1 MRITD
6 CRNTTKSAVLE
17 KQHNIWLG
25 ISLGNKY
32 FNQAHLVDY
41 ITSLVDLSKNSLLIA
56 IADWP
61 QAINYQVFD
70 AMPLA
75 TAQKKALRTGE
86 QVFQLVKSIIETL
99 PSSKQSKVVI
109 TKWDGFM
116 DTAWYKDR
124 YAVLSS
130 AFESDSIFQEKI
142 LEIVKDNLGERTATL
157 DRMRLIKLAHY
168 IIQELPVFMGAVDF
182 AGFIYD
188 AHLYPGLSLMDDFIL
203 DLQAGR
209 IFPEV
214 AQQLLVT
221 VPLVIIEAYAE

>member
-75 TAQKKALRTGE
+75 TAQISSSRC
-86 QVFQLVKSIIETL
+86 KS
-99 PSSKQSKVVI
+99 S
-109 TKWDGFM
+109 
-116 DTAWYKDR
+116 Y
-124 YAVLSS
+124 
-130 AFESDSIFQEKI
+130 
-142 LEIVKDNLGERTATL
+142 
-157 DRMRLIKLAHY
+157 
-168 IIQELPVFMGAVDF
+168 
-182 AGFIYD
+182 
-188 AHLYPGLSLMDDFIL
+188 
-203 DLQAGR
+203 
-209 IFPEV
+209 
-214 AQQLLVT
+214 
-221 VPLVIIEAYAE
+221 

>member
-1 MRITD
+1 
-6 CRNTTKSAVLE
+6 
-17 KQHNIWLG
+17 
-25 ISLGNKY
+25 
-32 FNQAHLVDY
+32 
-41 ITSLVDLSKNSLLIA
+41 
-56 IADWP
+56 
-61 QAINYQVFD
+61 
-70 AMPLA
+70 
-75 TAQKKALRTGE
+75 
-86 QVFQLVKSIIETL
+86 
-99 PSSKQSKVVI
+99 
-109 TKWDGFM
+109 M